1 MSFDKFAYQKQ
12 LHGVKM
18 NPNYYRVLITLGDY
32 ATGATGGD
40 AYPGLERLAS
50 GACVSKSTVQRAL
63 RYLEDEGW
71 IRRHVSAD
79 GRVSRGGRS
88 RDGAHW
94 ATKYELAP
102 PDTEEL
108 QQVSRDHLKKELQQ
122 VKSDYQQVKSEGST
136 GHSCDH
142 PPDHETP
149 DHGTPDHET
158 HTPAR
163 AKTPPRDDELA
174 DLHEFAERNRAFL
187 LQAKLR
193 K

>member
-79 GRVSRGGRS
+79 GRVSRGGR
-88 RDGAHW
+88 RPRWRPLGDEIRAGPAGYRG
-94 ATKYELAP
+94 T
-102 PDTEEL
+102 
-108 QQVSRDHLKKELQQ
+108 
-122 VKSDYQQVKSEGST
+122 ST
-136 GHSCDH
+136 GQ
-142 PPDHETP
+142 P
-149 DHGTPDHET
+149 
-158 HTPAR
+158 
-163 AKTPPRDDELA
+163 
-174 DLHEFAERNRAFL
+174 
-187 LQAKLR
+187 
-193 K
+193 